1 MFLIQEATFASNKR
15 SFLFKNL
22 KQITKNLSKTELI
35 VANAPSVKHN
45 RSKLFLIFKGSGTVY
60 SGLEGSGRHEARMIK
75 SDYTGQ
81 YPVDAVTIEKFAEL
95 IGKTDEAVRLM
106 IKREKL
112 PVVDFQ
118 DPNKPNSR
126 VSETWIYLSEF
137 NRIVREAYFNRPAK
151 ERDAWLKW
159 LGL

>member
-1 MFLIQEATFASNKR
+1 
-15 SFLFKNL
+15 
-22 KQITKNLSKTELI
+22 
-35 VANAPSVKHN
+35 
-45 RSKLFLIFKGSGTVY
+45 
-60 SGLEGSGRHEARMIK
+60 MIK

-81 YPVDAVTIEKFAEL
+81 YPVEAVTIEKFAEL

-126 VSETWIYLSEF
+126 VSETWIYLAEF
-137 NRIVREAYFNRPAK
+137 NRIVREAYFNRPAE